1 MTTATASFA
10 DGTVSTRLR
19 GRIMKAIIYRDNGAA
34 DVLQFVDRD
43 LPEPAPGEVRV
54 RVAVSGVNPTDWQA
68 RSGAGHP
75 KHFAE
80 VTPHLDGAGTIDA
93 VGEGVDRSRVGQR
106 VWLFMAAAG
115 RPTGTAAEFTV
126 VPAEQAVPLP
136 DEAGFDVGAALGVPA
151 LTAHRALTVAEDGPR
166 RLSPGA
172 LDGKVVLAAG
182 GAGAVGHAVIQLAR
196 WAGAT
201 VISTVSSPR
210 KARLATAAGAHH
222 VINYREGDPAAEIR
236 AVARDGVD
244 LVAEVALGT
253 NLALDLAVLRTRGT
267 IATYANDGGKPV
279 ELNVLQNMVLN
290 TRLQFLVLYTAGPEA
305 RAAAAQD
312 VAAAL
317 RDGALPVG
325 EEHGLPLLRFPLDRT
340 ADAHRA
346 VESRT
351 VGKVLVDVAS

>member
-1 MTTATASFA
+1 
-10 DGTVSTRLR
+10 
-19 GRIMKAIIYRDNGAA
+19 MKAIIYRDNGDP
-34 DVLQFVDRD
+34 DVLRLVDRD
-43 LPEPAPGEVRV
+43 LPAPGPGEVRV
-54 RVAVSGVNPTDWQA
+54 RIAVSGINPTDWKA
-68 RSGAGHP
+68 RSGASGP
-75 KHFAE
+75 KRFPE

-106 VWLFMAAAG
+106 VWLFLAAAG

-126 VPAEQAVPLP
+126 VPAERAVPLP
-136 DEAGFDVGAALGVPA
+136 DESGFDVGASLGVPA

-166 RLSPGA
+166 RLGPGA

-201 VISTVSSPR
+201 VITTISGPE

-236 AVARDGVD
+236 ELAPDGVD
-244 LVAEVALGT
+244 IVAEVALGA
-253 NLALDLAVLRTRGT
+253 NLALDMAVLRTRGT
-267 IATYANDGGKPV
+267 ISTYGNDGGKPV
-279 ELNVLQNMVLN
+279 ELDVMRNMVLN
-290 TRLQFLVLYTAGPEA
+290 TRFQFVVLYTVGSEPL
-305 RAAAAQD
+305 AAAVAD
-312 VAAAL
+312 VAAAV

-325 EEHGLPLLRFPLDRT
+325 EEHGLPLVRFPLDRT

-346 VESRT
+346 VESGA
-351 VGKVLVDVAS
+351 VGKVLVDVAP

>member
-1 MTTATASFA
+1 
-10 DGTVSTRLR
+10 
-19 GRIMKAIIYRDNGAA
+19 MKAIIYRDNGAP
-34 DVLQFVDRD
+34 DVLRFVDRD
-43 LPEPAPGEVRV
+43 LPAPGPGEVRV

-68 RSGAGHP
+68 RSGVGHP
-75 KHFAE
+75 QHFPE
-80 VTPHLDGAGTIDA
+80 VTPYLDGAGTIDA

-126 VPAEQAVPLP
+126 VPAEQAVPLT
-136 DEAGFDVGAALGVPA
+136 DEAGFDVGAALGVSA

-166 RLSPGA
+166 RLRPGA
-172 LDGKVVLAAG
+172 LDGKVVLAAS
-182 GAGAVGHAVIQLAR
+182 GAGALGHAVIQLAR

-201 VISTVSSPR
+201 VISTVSSPE

-236 AVARDGVD
+236 KIAPDGVD
-244 LVAEVALGT
+244 MVAEVALGT

-267 IATYANDGGKPV
+267 ISTYANDGGKPV

-290 TRLQFLVLYTAGPEA
+290 TRFQFLVLYTAGPEA
-305 RAAAAQD
+305 RTAAVQDIAAA
-312 VAAAL
+312 V

-325 EEHGLPLLRFPLDRT
+325 EKHGLPLIRFPLDRT

-346 VESRT
+346 VESHA
-351 VGKVLVDVAS
+351 VGKVLVDVTP

>member
-1 MTTATASFA
+1 
-10 DGTVSTRLR
+10 
-19 GRIMKAIIYRDNGAA
+19 MKAIIYRDTGAPE
-34 DVLQFVDRD
+34 VLEFVDRD
-43 LPEPAPGEVRV
+43 LPAPGPGEVRV
-54 RVAVSGVNPTDWQA
+54 RIAVSGVNPTDWQA

-75 KHFAE
+75 KQFPE
-80 VTPHLDGAGTIDA
+80 VTPHLDGAGTIDT
-93 VGEGVDRSRVGQR
+93 VGEGVDRGRVGQR
-106 VWLFMAAAG
+106 VWVFLAAAG

-136 DEAGFDVGAALGVPA
+136 DEAGFDVGASLGVPA

-166 RLSPGA
+166 RLGPGA
-172 LDGKVVLAAG
+172 LKGHVVLAAG

-201 VISTVSSPR
+201 VISTVSGPE

-222 VINYREGDPAAEIR
+222 VVNYREGDPAAEIR
-236 AVARDGVD
+236 GIAPDGVD
-244 LVAEVALGT
+244 IVAEVALGA

-267 IATYANDGGKPV
+267 IATYANDGGRPV

-290 TRLQFLVLYTAGPEA
+290 ARLQFLILYTAGPEA
-305 RAAAAQD
+305 RTAAAED

-325 EEHGLPLLRFPLDRT
+325 EEHGLPLTRFPLDRT

-346 VESRT
+346 VEGGT
-351 VGKVLVDVAS
+351 VGKVLVDVTHGTD

>member
-1 MTTATASFA
+1 
-10 DGTVSTRLR
+10 
-19 GRIMKAIIYRDNGAA
+19 MKAIIYRDNGAP
-34 DVLQFVDRD
+34 DVLRFVDRD
-43 LPEPAPGEVRV
+43 LPAPGPGEVRV

-68 RSGAGHP
+68 RSGTGHP

-80 VTPHLDGAGTIDA
+80 ITPHLDGAGTIDA
-93 VGEGVDRSRVGQR
+93 VGDGVDERRVGQR

-136 DEAGFDVGAALGVPA
+136 DEVGFDVGAALGVPA

-166 RLSPGA
+166 RLKPGA

-201 VISTVSSPR
+201 VISTVSTPE

-222 VINYREGDPAAEIR
+222 VINYREGDPAVEIR
-236 AVARDGVD
+236 EIAPDGVD
-244 LVAEVALGT
+244 IVAEVDLGT

-267 IATYANDGGKPV
+267 ISTYANDSGKPV
-279 ELNVLQNMVLN
+279 ELNVLHNMVLN
-290 TRLQFLVLYTAGPEA
+290 TRFQFLVLYTAGPEA
-305 RAAAAQD
+305 RTAAVQD
-312 VAAAL
+312 VTAAV

-325 EEHGLPLLRFPLDRT
+325 ENHGLPLIRFPLART

-346 VESRT
+346 VENHA
-351 VGKVLVDVAS
+351 VGKVLVDVTS